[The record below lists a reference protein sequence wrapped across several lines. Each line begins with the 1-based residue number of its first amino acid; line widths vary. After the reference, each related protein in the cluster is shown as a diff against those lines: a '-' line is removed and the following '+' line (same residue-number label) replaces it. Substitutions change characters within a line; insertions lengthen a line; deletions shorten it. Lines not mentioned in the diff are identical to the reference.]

1 MWFLAHN
8 NTENKI
14 FFESEEMIVTVNA
27 IYAIA

>member
-8 NTENKI
+8 NTDNKI
-14 FFESEEMIVTVNA
+14 FSENEEMIITVNA

>member
-8 NTENKI
+8 NTDNKI
-14 FFESEEMIVTVNA
+14 CFENEEMIVTVKA

>member
-8 NTENKI
+8 NTDKI
-14 FFESEEMIVTVNA
+14 FFENEEMIFTVNA